1 MLNRKISKEIG
12 KQNIN
17 NIDLKKY
24 QFKTKRNLL
33 EADLNNNFLN
43 KVKVIDDGYF
53 TKKSK
58 GTHYALVTGYLID
71 PQNLTKQETDILI
84 NAITSLTDKKGNID
98 PNKARK
104 VFTGLLVEIPPNYT
118 TSKRRGALKIETN
131 DFNISKHRKIKVK
144 DLKDPNFN
152 YEIDKGFINNFKNMV
167 FDENSKNPIIIGNVK
182 KGKKYKK

>member
-17 NIDLKKY
+17 NLDFKKY
-24 QFKTKRNLL
+24 QHKTKRKLI
-33 EADLNNNFLN
+33 EDDLNNNLLN

-118 TSKRRGALKIETN
+118 TSKRHGALKLESN
-131 DFNISKHRKIKVK
+131 NYNISRGRNIKVK
-144 DLKDPNFN
+144 DLIDPNFN

-167 FDENSKNPIIIGNVK
+167 FDENSRNPIIIGNVK